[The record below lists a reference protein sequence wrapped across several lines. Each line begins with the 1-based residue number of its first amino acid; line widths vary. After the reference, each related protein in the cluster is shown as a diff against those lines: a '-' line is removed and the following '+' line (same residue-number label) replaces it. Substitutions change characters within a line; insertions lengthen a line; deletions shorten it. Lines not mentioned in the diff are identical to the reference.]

1 MLPETLIKEKI
12 KAYLKRRKIR
22 DLYDI
27 FFLLRFVVEKEKI
40 KKELKALITS
50 FKKPS
55 DEEELRTLILYGI
68 APSSK
73 EIIEYL
79 RRWLR

>member
-1 MLPETLIKEKI
+1 M
-12 KAYLKRRKIR
+12 KRRKIR

-40 KKELKALITS
+40 KRELEALITS

-73 EIIEYL
+73 EMIEYL